1 MNIGSR
7 EIVLWMP
14 EPQHQALTR
23 ALGEMGTDIETIMQ
37 ARLEELYSRTVPV
50 TERLRISQEMEA
62 ERLEQQRQWEASR
75 TFSVFRIME
84 HGQDSFLMKEGSV
97 EFLDAAVL
105 LRRYLRQQNNHDADT
120 FVSLIQPAE
129 YIAECRFRD
138 LSNERMEN
146 TGRIAGAFDIDLD
159 QGTVYA
165 LSILDGW
172 QGFRIRDV
180 AAAAYHATRKMGL
193 KPDDR
198 WRRFLDKLEGK
209 ALTPD
214 SEFCLLHGSRE
225 LRPEEVGFSNEVT
238 ECDGKLIFYIPV
250 NFDPD
255 AVFGTYVATDQND
268 DYLNVYAQYDLDT
281 DEVQDQLLVIL
292 VRSDGTEQEYSYP
305 LSDKEVRWMTEKM
318 NHYCEE
324 QMGLSLSEYSS
335 QWQEEN
341 DSTFQPEM
349 AQQ

>member
-1 MNIGSR
+1 M
-7 EIVLWMP
+7 
-14 EPQHQALTR
+14 
-23 ALGEMGTDIETIMQ
+23 
-37 ARLEELYSRTVPV
+37 
-50 TERLRISQEMEA
+50 
-62 ERLEQQRQWEASR
+62 
-75 TFSVFRIME
+75 
-84 HGQDSFLMKEGSV
+84 
-97 EFLDAAVL
+97 L

-225 LRPEEVGFSNEVT
+225 LRPEEVGFSDEVT
-238 ECDGKLIFYIPV
+238 ECDGKLTFYIPV

-324 QMGLSLSEYSS
+324 QTGLSLSEYSS
-335 QWQEEN
+335 QWREEN

-349 AQQ
+349 A

>member
-7 EIVLWMP
+7 EIVLWLS

-37 ARLEELYSRTVPV
+37 ARLEELYSRTVPM
-50 TERLRISQEMEA
+50 TERLRISREMEA

-105 LRRYLRQQNNHDADT
+105 LRRYLRQQNDHDADT

-225 LRPEEVGFSNEVT
+225 LRPEEVGFSDEVT
-238 ECDGKLIFYIPV
+238 ECDGKLIFY
-250 NFDPD
+250 
-255 AVFGTYVATDQND
+255 
-268 DYLNVYAQYDLDT
+268 
-281 DEVQDQLLVIL
+281 
-292 VRSDGTEQEYSYP
+292 
-305 LSDKEVRWMTEKM
+305 
-318 NHYCEE
+318 
-324 QMGLSLSEYSS
+324 
-335 QWQEEN
+335 
-341 DSTFQPEM
+341 
-349 AQQ
+349 